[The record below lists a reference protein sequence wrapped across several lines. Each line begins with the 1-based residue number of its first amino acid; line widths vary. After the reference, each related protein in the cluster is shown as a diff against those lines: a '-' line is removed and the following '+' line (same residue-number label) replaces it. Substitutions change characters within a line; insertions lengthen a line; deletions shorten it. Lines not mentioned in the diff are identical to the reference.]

1 MATKCLGSGFEKTM
15 ENDRNLEGILG
26 WIQKSQ
32 QAKLRLLGSMLY
44 TLYHSL
50 CSYTCFFS
58 GRRNIQELKPQI
70 SLPFEGFTE
79 AHRKEGIPWNP

>member
-50 CSYTCFFS
+50 YQLVNMFFL
-58 GRRNIQELKPQI
+58 RQEKHTRTKSPNKP
-70 SLPFEGFTE
+70 PF
-79 AHRKEGIPWNP
+79 